1 MRLRPRKPIRDS
13 AMGYGFQGQGHTRT
27 CLASP
32 LTTPALNSHKHST
45 TDKMAP
51 HLGMP
56 ALREQSSIR
65 ILHLEDS
72 AVDHELVAF
81 TLRGAGIRYSMVRV
95 QTIESLR
102 FHAATLEFDIVLADY
117 RLPGFTA
124 LDAWD
129 VVGALDPTPP
139 FVILSGAIGE
149 EAAVEAMRRGVI
161 DYLLKDSI
169 GKLPHVI
176 FRAIEVGQFRSEKAK
191 ADALLAASEK
201 RLAEFAAHLQS
212 SIEQERAAIAREVH
226 DDIGG
231 ALAAM
236 RFDLAWIERHEN
248 NTAIQARVA
257 SANQSLQHALGA
269 SQRIMM
275 DLRPAVLDQGLL
287 PALQW
292 LSDGFATRT
301 GVRTILQA
309 QAGGLNVSKAVGLVA
324 YRTAQEALT
333 NVTKHAR
340 CTEVSIEVSDA
351 RDVLTLEVSDNG
363 QGIPPGALDSPNA
376 FGIKGLH
383 ERAKTVGGWLDVAKR
398 EGAGTSVILT
408 VPLLKADPA

>member
-1 MRLRPRKPIRDS
+1 M
-13 AMGYGFQGQGHTRT
+13 F
-27 CLASP
+27 
-32 LTTPALNSHKHST
+32 
-45 TDKMAP
+45 AP
-51 HLGMP
+51 
-56 ALREQSSIR
+56 REQASIR

-72 AVDHELVAF
+72 AVDHELAAYA
-81 TLRGAGIRYSMVRV
+81 LRGAGVAFSMLRV
-95 QTIESLR
+95 QTIEDLR
-102 FHAATLEFDIVLADY
+102 RLAATREFDIVLADY

-124 LDAWD
+124 MDAWE
-129 VVGALDPTPP
+129 VVGTLDPAPP

-149 EAAVEAMRRGVI
+149 EAAVEAMRRGVS

-176 FRAIEVGQFRSEKAK
+176 SRAIEVGQFRAEKAR
-191 ADALLAASEK
+191 ADARLAASEK
-201 RLAEFAAHLQS
+201 RLVEFTAHLQS
-212 SIEQERAAIAREVH
+212 SIERERASIAREVH

-231 ALAAM
+231 ALAAL
-236 RFDLAWIERHEN
+236 RFDLAWIERHSRDPML
-248 NTAIQARVA
+248 QARLA

-301 GVRTILQA
+301 GIRTVLHA
-309 QAGGLNVSKAVGLVA
+309 KPAGVNLSKPVELVA

-340 CTEVSIEVSDA
+340 CTEVSIDVSDA
-351 RDVLTLEVSDNG
+351 HEVLTLEISDNG
-363 QGIPPGALDSPNA
+363 QGIAQGQLDTPSG

-383 ERAKTVGGWLDVAKR
+383 ERARTVGGWLDVTKR
-398 EGAGTSVILT
+398 EGTGTSVILT
-408 VPLLKADPA
+408 VPLHTGLEA